1 MVTSL
6 CELSSHYFRIIESVP
21 NAVIVNESSVSF
33 AITFGTRVLSM
44 DLNVQYIIGRPANEQ
59 SFSSEHEV

>member
-1 MVTSL
+1 MNRV
-6 CELSSHYFRIIESVP
+6 
-21 NAVIVNESSVSF
+21 VSF

-59 SFSSEHEV
+59 SFSSEHELWILIAPPTISNMRKIRIKFFIING